1 MIRSGKWSEE
11 QKYEVVKSS
20 IGNALINL
28 KLLVDFP
35 LIQQLELLTDDERR
49 ALLTALDVVKN
60 MMKRAK
66 EKGIIK

>member
-20 IGNALINL
+20 IGNAMINL
-28 KLLVDFP
+28 KLLLDFP
-35 LIQQLELLTDDERR
+35 LIQQMELLTDDERKT
-49 ALLTALDVVKN
+49 LLSALDVVKN

-66 EKGIIK
+66 DKGIIK

>member
-60 MMKRAK
+60 M
-66 EKGIIK
+66 

>member
-20 IGNALINL
+20 IGNAMINL

>member
-1 MIRSGKWSEE
+1 MIRGGKWSEE

-35 LIQQLELLTDDERR
+35 LIKQMELMTDDERQT
-49 ALLTALDVVKN
+49 LLTAIEVVKN
-60 MMKRAK
+60 IMKRAK
-66 EKGIIK
+66 DKGIMK

>member
-1 MIRSGKWSEE
+1 MIRGGKWSEE

-35 LIQQLELLTDDERR
+35 LIKQMELMTDDERQT
-49 ALLTALDVVKN
+49 LLTAIEVVKN

-66 EKGIIK
+66 DKGIMK